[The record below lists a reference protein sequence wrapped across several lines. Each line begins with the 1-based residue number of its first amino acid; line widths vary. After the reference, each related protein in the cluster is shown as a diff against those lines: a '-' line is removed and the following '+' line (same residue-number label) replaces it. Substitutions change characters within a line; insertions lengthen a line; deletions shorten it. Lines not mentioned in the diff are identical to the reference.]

1 MENAKKVY
9 AIRTATHTP
18 NGTNH
23 QGIVGIYSTKK
34 KALEALNKQRECAKS
49 CKATLDID
57 EELQFMYHHGE
68 WPTAY
73 YLYELWWYELNDE
86 SLTRYDRV
94 LPKINY

>member
-1 MENAKKVY
+1 MEKAKKVY

-34 KALEALNKQRECAKS
+34 KALEALNGQRECAKS

-57 EELQFMYHHGE
+57 EELQFMYHYE
-68 WPTAY
+68 DDSDWNCY
-73 YLYELWWYELNDE
+73 SYELWWYELNDK
-86 SLTRYDRV
+86 SLTKYDRV
-94 LPKINY
+94 MPK

>member
-1 MENAKKVY
+1 MGKSKKVY

-34 KALEALNKQRECAKS
+34 KALEALNRQRELAKS

-57 EELQFMYHHGE
+57 EELQFMYHYEDDGD
-68 WPTAY
+68 WNCY
-73 YLYELWWYELNDE
+73 SYELWWYELNDE
-86 SLTRYDRV
+86 SLTKYDRV
-94 LPKINY
+94 LKK